1 MDVEKRKAAIAAFFS
16 VRLHNS
22 GTTIR
27 HPPITHQAL
36 SATRDPPVTR

>member
-1 MDVEKRKAAIAAFFS
+1 MDVEKKAAIAAFFS
-16 VRLHNS
+16 VRLRDR

-27 HPPITHQAL
+27 HRPITHQAL